1 MDLYL
6 RETVF
11 TKQCID
17 LKWLP
22 CSEAFCQKDPMLLL
36 SNKSILDTAQ
46 WSHNAQ
52 SFSSYIRFV
61 GSGYS
66 RLFLPPEGTISNFYP
81 FNTGQVISQSPTIL
95 HLILL

>member
-1 MDLYL
+1 
-6 RETVF
+6 
-11 TKQCID
+11 
-17 LKWLP
+17 
-22 CSEAFCQKDPMLLL
+22 MLLL

-66 RLFLPPEGTISNFYP
+66 CLFLPPEGNNFKFLSLQYRTSYQPESNHFA
-81 FNTGQVISQSPTIL
+81 FDSTVNEF
-95 HLILL
+95 